1 MLDKLKYVL
10 VAVALFCSKAVVACG
25 VCGNNYTEAEVKAYT
40 VITALLA
47 MGPILGFLGLG
58 LWFFLVYRHRKPS
71 EQ

>member
-1 MLDKLKYVL
+1 MIGKVKYLLVL
-10 VAVALFCSKAVVACG
+10 LALFSAEFANACG

-58 LWFFLVYRHRKPS
+58 IWF
-71 EQ
+71 